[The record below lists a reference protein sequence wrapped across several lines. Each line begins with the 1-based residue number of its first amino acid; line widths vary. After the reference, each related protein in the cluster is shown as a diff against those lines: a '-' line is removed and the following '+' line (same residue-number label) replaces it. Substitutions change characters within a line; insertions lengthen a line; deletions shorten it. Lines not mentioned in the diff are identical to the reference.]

1 MIPATGFLYNTST
14 PFSQV
19 KPSEL
24 SRTGYVSCIS
34 LNDGNEIVVA
44 RSSVL
49 SGLDDPKNGVGP
61 GDVEQGLV
69 QSVMKPPVELVF
81 HENETTKP
89 AVEDASDIDAS
100 NGENWYAGDVD
111 LLELSKALSQLTQA
125 DAAEQGFL
133 PSSSMPGPDVGQ
145 STFKSSSVRSS
156 WLLDEP
162 VSRDY
167 FPSDLGLSGL
177 TADST
182 TESTVQLTGP
192 ITSDGMVFESLSG
205 AEYDHVEGSWNQ
217 MCQRLATTQN
227 VVFSRSQSVP
237 CSRTGIPRRLS
248 ARERRKTSFYQS

>member
-1 MIPATGFLYNTST
+1 MTPATGFLYNTST

-19 KPSEL
+19 NHSEL
-24 SRTGYVSCIS
+24 SRTGYVSCTS
-34 LNDGNEIVVA
+34 LNTWNEIVVA

-49 SGLDDPKNGVGP
+49 SGLDDPKTSIGP

-69 QSVMKPPVELVF
+69 QPVMKPPVELVF
-81 HENETTKP
+81 HKNETTKT
-89 AVEDASDIDAS
+89 AAEDAPDIDAS
-100 NGENWYAGDVD
+100 DGENWFAGDVD

-133 PSSSMPGPDVGQ
+133 PSSSMHGTDVEQ
-145 STFKSSSVRSS
+145 PTFKSSSVRSS

-182 TESTVQLTGP
+182 TVSTVQLTGL
-192 ITSDGMVFESLSG
+192 ITDGMVSESLNG
-205 AEYDHVEGSWNQ
+205 AEYNHVEGSWNQ
-217 MCQRLATTQN
+217 MCQRLVTTKN

-237 CSRTGIPRRLS
+237 CSSTGIPRRLS
-248 ARERRKTSFYQS
+248 TRERRKPSFYQS